1 MKKPFTVYDRYIF
14 TQVLITTI
22 VAIMLFTIVW
32 IAPEMLLNTIKKVL
46 EGVYTAKTGVLV
58 LIYEMPKILGK
69 AFPVGLLLGSLF
81 TFDKLSK
88 DSELTIFR
96 AVGMSFSRILRPLLV
111 LSFIVTYLCFVTYDK
126 WIPYTCQKLEEI
138 KGGQMLTQY
147 IYTKKDENNHPE
159 QAVIVSRFF
168 QDEMT
173 DVIVM
178 NFSKQ
183 VFDDLHGLDNILVGE
198 IGHKGVNP
206 QGEPSWV
213 LENVTS
219 YNINEDGIF
228 KKITKQDRAYIL
240 NGEDANDA
248 YTIMINSTKKDR
260 DINNKDLKHYVDL
273 LKKENLDED
282 YRLMANKY
290 YQRFFHPFVCV
301 LLAVM
306 GCLLGFSK
314 PREQRLIGFTIAIG
328 CIFVYYITLP
338 FFDLLAEK
346 GVLPPLATA
355 AIPPLAFLCAIIM
368 FYRTRDL

>member
-1 MKKPFTVYDRYIF
+1 
-14 TQVLITTI
+14 
-22 VAIMLFTIVW
+22 
-32 IAPEMLLNTIKKVL
+32 
-46 EGVYTAKTGVLV
+46 
-58 LIYEMPKILGK
+58 
-69 AFPVGLLLGSLF
+69 
-81 TFDKLSK
+81 
-88 DSELTIFR
+88 
-96 AVGMSFSRILRPLLV
+96 MSFSRILRPLLV

-147 IYTKKDENNHPE
+147 IYTKKDENDHPE

-168 QDEMT
+168 EGEMN

-206 QGEPSWV
+206 SGEPSWV
-213 LENVTS
+213 LDNVTS
-219 YNINEDGIF
+219 YDINEDGIF
-228 KKITKQDRAYIL
+228 KKITKHDKAYIL

-260 DINNKDLKHYVDL
+260 DINNKDLKKYIDL

-355 AIPPLAFLCAIIM
+355 AIPPLAFLLAIIM
-368 FYRTRDL
+368 FYRSRDL

>member
-46 EGVYTAKTGVLV
+46 EGVYSAKTGVLV

-147 IYTKKDENNHPE
+147 IYTKKDENDHPE

-168 QDEMT
+168 EGEMN

-206 QGEPSWV
+206 NGEQSWV
-213 LENVTS
+213 LDNVTS
-219 YNINEDGIF
+219 YDINEDGIF
-228 KKITKQDRAYIL
+228 RKITKHDKAYIL

-260 DINNKDLKHYVDL
+260 DINNKDLKKYVDL

-355 AIPPLAFLCAIIM
+355 AIPPLAFLFAIIM
-368 FYRTRDL
+368 FYKSRDL

>member
-126 WIPYTCQKLEEI
+126 WLPYTCQKLEEI